1 MSVREERDSGF
12 ELLRLL
18 LMFLIVIHHAIVHGL
33 GLRGLASA
41 DATEVAI
48 RSGDMALFCLAN
60 GFCIVAVNAFVLI
73 SGYFGIRPSKRK
85 VLGLLLAMLFY
96 TLLFTTGYYLMRG
109 DLKHAVSS
117 LLLLS
122 HGRYWFLTDYFF
134 LLCFAAPLN
143 LFFERCGRR
152 ETGLFVLSLLVISSY
167 FGFVWGHAAN
177 TNGYTLLQFI
187 MLYALGRYVR
197 IGGFDLARGRAA
209 GLYLL
214 CAGACGVLTC
224 LCVRLGQNDWAWRMT
239 YYNDPLLVA
248 AAVGVLLLFRRVRF
262 NSRAVN
268 SLAASALAVYLF
280 QSSAWAESLLY
291 PFVRKLYSDGHFS
304 GGGILLII
312 IGLAALCVAAALVV
326 DRVQRP
332 INEKLVHYI
341 FKR

>member
-1 MSVREERDSGF
+1 MSVREERNSGF

-122 HGRYWFLTDYFF
+122 HSRYWFLTDYFF

-214 CAGACGVLTC
+214 CAGACGALTC

-239 YYNDPLLVA
+239 Y
-248 AAVGVLLLFRRVRF
+248 
-262 NSRAVN
+262 
-268 SLAASALAVYLF
+268 
-280 QSSAWAESLLY
+280 
-291 PFVRKLYSDGHFS
+291 
-304 GGGILLII
+304 
-312 IGLAALCVAAALVV
+312 
-326 DRVQRP
+326 
-332 INEKLVHYI
+332 
-341 FKR
+341 

>member
-73 SGYFGIRPSKRK
+73 SGYFGIRPTKRK
-85 VLGLLLAMLFY
+85 VLALLLAMLFY

-214 CAGACGVLTC
+214 CAGACGVLT
-224 LCVRLGQNDWAWRMT
+224 L
-239 YYNDPLLVA
+239 
-248 AAVGVLLLFRRVRF
+248 
-262 NSRAVN
+262 
-268 SLAASALAVYLF
+268 SLI
-280 QSSAWAESLLY
+280 
-291 PFVRKLYSDGHFS
+291 H
-304 GGGILLII
+304 I
-312 IGLAALCVAAALVV
+312 
-326 DRVQRP
+326 
-332 INEKLVHYI
+332 
-341 FKR
+341 

>member
-1 MSVREERDSGF
+1 M
-12 ELLRLL
+12 
-18 LMFLIVIHHAIVHGL
+18 
-33 GLRGLASA
+33 
-41 DATEVAI
+41 
-48 RSGDMALFCLAN
+48 
-60 GFCIVAVNAFVLI
+60 
-73 SGYFGIRPSKRK
+73 
-85 VLGLLLAMLFY
+85 
-96 TLLFTTGYYLMRG
+96 
-109 DLKHAVSS
+109 
-117 LLLLS
+117 
-122 HGRYWFLTDYFF
+122 
-134 LLCFAAPLN
+134 
-143 LFFERCGRR
+143 
-152 ETGLFVLSLLVISSY
+152 LSLLVISSY

-214 CAGACGVLTC
+214 CAGACGALTYR
-224 LCVRLGQNDWAWRMT
+224 CVRLGQNDWAWRMT

-262 NSRAVN
+262 SSRAVN